1 MAINWNLMTQGVDL
15 TGFGQG
21 IAQGIRMAT
30 ERKVQEERMFDSEW
44 KEFSRMFDPSKISD
58 SDREAYI
65 QAYQE
70 THKVAKAL
78 NRAEKGGSTELV
90 NQLDVRLQK
99 AQSQMASI
107 YGKSKMKNEK
117 VLLINKE
124 IERLQKAGYNIPLEY
139 KQYRNKLA
147 NTPIS
152 TLTDDD
158 LEGDFKLDIAPT
170 FKQLSEARKTF
181 DASKDTF
188 VETNLKEEEIDL
200 PVVGKAKIR
209 KYTPGL
215 ASSPSEIAMNLE
227 SLKKETLNNYGVD
240 KMQWLKK
247 ALMMPDGTKD
257 KEDALTFANN
267 LVTKA
272 KLNSIDDIQDV
283 HITADGL
290 GIFDVKNTAKEVVDT
305 SDISNKMK
313 QFSALNAI
321 EKNKISEGF
330 LRVSQQRA
338 NTDKETAEDFKY
350 YSFMLKEGAAGL
362 IRNAPGWQN
371 WFERKGMGNGE
382 KALNAIEEI
391 RKKGNLN
398 FIQAF
403 DIFQNN
409 LKAQPQE

>member
-139 KQYRNKLA
+139 KEYRNKLA
-147 NTPIS
+147 NTPI
-152 TLTDDD
+152 TALTDDD
-158 LEGDFKLDIAPT
+158 LEGDFKLDVDPT

-188 VETNLKEEEIDL
+188 VKSNLKEEEIDI
-200 PVVGKAKIR
+200 PGVGKAKIS
-209 KYTPGL
+209 KYTPGM
-215 ASSPSEIAMNLE
+215 ASSPEEIAMNVE
-227 SLKKETLNNYGVD
+227 SIKRQTINNYGVS
-240 KMQWLKK
+240 KMKWLKQS
-247 ALMMPDGTKD
+247 LSMPDGTRE

-272 KLNSIDDIQDV
+272 KLNSINDIQDV

-290 GIFDVKNTAKEVVDT
+290 GMYDVKQSAKEVVDT
-305 SDISNKMK
+305 SDVANKMK

-321 EKNKISEGF
+321 QKNKISEGF
-330 LRVSQQRA
+330 LRVAQERA
-338 NTDKETAEDFKY
+338 STDKQAASDFRLYAFVLKNGASPLVKNSPGLKKMLNEAGIDEVKLFNDIDTYKNKGQMTYED
-350 YSFMLKEGAAGL
+350 
-362 IRNAPGWQN
+362 
-371 WFERKGMGNGE
+371 
-382 KALNAIEEI
+382 ALLEAIS
-391 RKKGNLN
+391 N
-398 FIQAF
+398 Q
-403 DIFQNN
+403 
-409 LKAQPQE
+409 KAQPND